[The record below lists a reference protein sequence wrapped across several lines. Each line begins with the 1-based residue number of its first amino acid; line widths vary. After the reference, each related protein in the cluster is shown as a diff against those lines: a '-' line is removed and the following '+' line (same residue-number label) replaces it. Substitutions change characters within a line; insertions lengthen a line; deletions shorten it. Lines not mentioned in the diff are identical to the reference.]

1 MSNENIIGF
10 TQAPNLDKI
19 ANVDTKVVV
28 KEQPVYKP
36 YVYKNTAQR
45 VILPDGTIALPDAD
59 WDNYKFHELSE
70 H

>member
-1 MSNENIIGF
+1 MNNENIIGF

-19 ANVDTKVVV
+19 ANVDNNVVV

-36 YVYKNTAQR
+36 YVYNYGKQR

-59 WDNYKFHELSE
+59 WDNHKFQE
-70 H
+70 